1 MLHCTALLQVPCSRV
16 SVEGFTPDH
25 KPIMGELPGVSGL
38 WMAAAFN
45 SSGIMLGT
53 LHCTV
58 EPERGRLSIL
68 AVT

>member
-1 MLHCTALLQVPCSRV
+1 MTTHSASLHCFRFRV

-53 LHCTV
+53 VHCTV
-58 EPERGRLSIL
+58 E
-68 AVT
+68 A